1 MFDPEAA
8 TLRHA
13 LRSANRVGVGR
24 GYPKTLR
31 ERVVAYTRRA
41 TAVGRSRADVAD
53 ALGLSLA
60 TLTRWAS
67 PAVPAAPTFRPVVV
81 ATEPA
86 RAVATGGVAVV
97 LPGGVRVEGLSVEQ
111 AAELCRRLR

>member
-1 MFDPEAA
+1 MLDPEVA

-13 LRSANRVGVGR
+13 LRTAHREGVGR
-24 GYPKTLR
+24 AYPKTLR
-31 ERVVAYTRRA
+31 QRVVACAQRA
-41 TAVGRSRADVAD
+41 AAAGRPRADVAD

-60 TLTRWAS
+60 TLVRWAQPVP
-67 PAVPAAPTFRPVVV
+67 PATPALRPVVV
-81 ATEPA
+81 APEPA
-86 RAVATGGVAVV
+86 QAGAAGGVAVV

>member
-13 LRSANRVGVGR
+13 LRSAHREGVGR
-24 GYPKTLR
+24 AYPKTLR
-31 ERVVAYTRRA
+31 ERVVAYVRK
-41 TAVGRSRADVAD
+41 TASAGRSRADVAD

-60 TLTRWAS
+60 TIARWAQ
-67 PAVPAAPTFRPVVV
+67 PTAPAAPAFRPVVV
-81 ATEPA
+81 APELA
-86 RAVATGGVAVV
+86 RAVVSGGVAVV